1 MFLKAA
7 EPSGLSSCV
16 EVEVDVRMISK
27 GVDDGMGLHVL
38 GGRVDIK
45 MFMSTWVL

>member
-7 EPSGLSSCV
+7 EPSELSSCV
-16 EVEVDVRMISK
+16 EVEVDVRIINK
-27 GVDDGMGLHVL
+27 DVDDGMGPHVL
-38 GGRVDIK
+38 GCRVDIK

>member
-16 EVEVDVRMISK
+16 EVEMDVRMISK
-27 GVDDGMGLHVL
+27 VL
-38 GGRVDIK
+38 MMVWG
-45 MFMSTWVL
+45 FMSSEVGLT